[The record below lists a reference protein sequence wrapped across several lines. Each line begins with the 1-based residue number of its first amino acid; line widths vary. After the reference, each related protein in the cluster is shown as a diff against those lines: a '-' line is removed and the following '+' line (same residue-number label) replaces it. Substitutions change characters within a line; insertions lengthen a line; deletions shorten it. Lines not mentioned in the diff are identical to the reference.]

1 MFASLG
7 MPELLRAAEQD
18 EEIVLPRLE
27 PGWQGAALAVAGA
40 ALGEGWAVLTKMGR
54 EPSVPAAALEAT
66 SSASVSAGAS
76 AILGPAMGWLA
87 LILIFAGLLIQLS
100 TWRVRGG
107 WRVNLSRREFAPHG
121 LAGEGHTL
129 LNPKGYAL
137 SCVAGDRFRSVAIDL
152 RHEERGRIARIFQ
165 TPART
170 SMKNIRACSELT
182 DVLARRLG
190 VAREGLRV

>member
-18 EEIVLPRLE
+18 EVVFLPRLE

-40 ALGEGWAVLTKMGR
+40 ALGEGWALLTKMGR
-54 EPSVPAAALEAT
+54 EPSAPLAGLDAAA
-66 SSASVSAGAS
+66 SAAVSAY
-76 AILGPAMGWLA
+76 LGPSLGWLA
-87 LILIFAGLLIQLS
+87 LILIFVGLLIQLS

-107 WRVNLSRREFAPHG
+107 WRLNLTRREFAPEG
-121 LAGEGHTL
+121 LAGQPHTVL
-129 LNPKGYAL
+129 DPSGYAL

-152 RHEERGRIARIFQ
+152 RHEERGRVARLFQ

>member
-1 MFASLG
+1 MFAPLR
-7 MPELLRAAEQD
+7 MPELLRAAERD
-18 EEIVLPRLE
+18 EEVFLPRLE

-54 EPSVPAAALEAT
+54 EPAAPVAAVETTASTTLSTGSAL
-66 SSASVSAGAS
+66 
-76 AILGPAMGWLA
+76 LGPALGWLA
-87 LILIFAGLLIQLS
+87 LIFIFAGLLIQLS

-107 WRVNLSRREFAPHG
+107 WRLNLVRREIAPEG
-121 LAGEGHTL
+121 LAGEPHTL
-129 LNPKGYAL
+129 LNPSGYAL
-137 SCVAGDRFRSVAIDL
+137 CCVAGDRFRSVAIEL
-152 RHEERGRIARIFQ
+152 RHEERGRVARIFQ

>member
-1 MFASLG
+1 MFASLR

-18 EEIVLPRLE
+18 DEVFLPRLE

-40 ALGEGWAVLTKMGR
+40 AMGEGWALLTKMGR
-54 EPSVPAAALEAT
+54 EPAAPAAGLDPAVVA
-66 SSASVSAGAS
+66 AA
-76 AILGPAMGWLA
+76 GPALGWLA
-87 LILIFAGLLIQLS
+87 LILIFVGLLIQLS

-107 WRVNLSRREFAPHG
+107 WRLRLSRRELQPEG
-121 LAGEGHTL
+121 LAGHPHTL
-129 LNPKGYAL
+129 QHPAGYAL

-152 RHEERGRIARIFQ
+152 RHDERGRVARIFQ

-182 DVLARRLG
+182 DILARRLG